1 MSKNYEITIDA
12 HPNFYD
18 DNSQRK
24 LNIYFSEPE
33 EGINT
38 ETGILVLIAGFGGNA
53 NSSVYKKMRTQF
65 SDQFN
70 LITIQCDYFGLEFMQ
85 SELLEESMQ
94 NFNDMG
100 PLQAIDIISSVII
113 VQEILRDNDLVYN
126 SNKVI
131 AYGHSHGA
139 YLAYLANVFK
149 QDLFSLIID
158 NSSWLWPVYLQS
170 NRQLYMADKVLVFDY
185 FVKKMEDF
193 DIEIY
198 DLRRHYKKMEN
209 RCLIHSFH
217 GDNDNL
223 ISLQEKEKFINPLK
237 KSCLHKITKETI
249 DDTFR
254 SNTHGLDADF
264 LKMFDH
270 VINDIK
276 PPFKKI
282 KKLVN
287 EKFRIETSKFSYV
300 FDYKN
305 KIPILIREK
314 NKQKI

>member
-12 HPNFYD
+12 HPNFYN
-18 DNSQRK
+18 DNLERK
-24 LNIYFSEPE
+24 LNVCFSEPE
-33 EGINT
+33 EGTNM
-38 ETGILVLIAGFGGNA
+38 ETGILVLIPGFGGNA
-53 NSSVYKKMRTQF
+53 NSNVYKKMRKQF

-70 LITIQCDYFGLEFMQ
+70 LITIQCDYFGSEFMQ
-85 SELLEESMQ
+85 SELLEESKQ
-94 NFNDMG
+94 SFNDMG

-139 YLAYLANVFK
+139 YLAYLANVFA

-158 NSSWLWPVYLQS
+158 NSSWLLPVYLQS
-170 NRQLYMADKVLVFDY
+170 NRHLYMADKTLVFDY
-185 FVKKMEDF
+185 FVKRMEDF

-198 DLRRHYKKMEN
+198 DLRRHYKKIEN
-209 RCLIHSFH
+209 KCLIHSFH

-223 ISLQEKEKFINPLK
+223 ISLREKEKFINPLK
-237 KSCLHKITKETI
+237 KSHLHKITMETI

-254 SNTHGLDADF
+254 SNSHGLDADF
-264 LKMFDH
+264 MKMFEY

-276 PPFKKI
+276 PPFKKT

-287 EKFRIETSKFSYV
+287 EKFRIETSTFSYV

-305 KIPILIREK
+305 KIPILTREK
-314 NKQKI
+314 K

>member
-33 EGINT
+33 EGVNP
-38 ETGILVLIAGFGGNA
+38 ETGILVLIPGFGGNA
-53 NSSVYKKMRTQF
+53 NSNVYKKMRMQF
-65 SDQFN
+65 SNQFN

-85 SELLEESMQ
+85 SELLEESIQ

-113 VQEILRDNDLVYN
+113 VQEILRDNELVYN
-126 SNKVI
+126 SNKII

-139 YLAYLANVFK
+139 YLAYLANIFA

-158 NSSWLWPVYLQS
+158 NSSWLLPVYLQS
-170 NRQLYMADKVLVFDY
+170 SRHLYMADKTLVFDY
-185 FVKKMEDF
+185 FVKRMEDF

-198 DLRRHYKKMEN
+198 DLRRQYKKFEN
-209 RCLIHSFH
+209 RCLVYSFH

-223 ISLQEKEKFINPLK
+223 MSLQEKEKFINPLK
-237 KSCLHKITKETI
+237 KSHLYKITRENI

-254 SNTHGLDADF
+254 SNTHGLNADF
-264 LKMFDH
+264 LKMFDY
-270 VINDIK
+270 VVNYLK
-276 PPFKKI
+276 PTLKKT
-282 KKLVN
+282 KKLMT
-287 EKFRIETSKFSYV
+287 EKFRIETSKFSYL
-300 FDYKN
+300 FDYQN
-305 KIPILIREK
+305 KIPILTREK
-314 NKQKI
+314 K

>member
-12 HPNFYD
+12 HPNFYN
-18 DNSQRK
+18 DNSERK
-24 LNIYFSEPE
+24 LNVYFSEPE
-33 EGINT
+33 KGTNL
-38 ETGILVLIAGFGGNA
+38 ETGILILIPGFGGDA
-53 NSSVYKKMRTQF
+53 NSNVYKKMRMQF

-100 PLQAIDIISSVII
+100 PLQAIDLISSVII
-113 VQEILRDNDLVYN
+113 VKEILRDNELVYN

-139 YLAYLANVFK
+139 YLAYLANAFK
-149 QDLFSLIID
+149 PDLFSLIID
-158 NSSWLWPVYLQS
+158 NSSWLVPGYLQS
-170 NRQLYMADKVLVFDY
+170 NRLLYMDDNVRIFDY
-185 FVKKMEDF
+185 LVKKIEDF

-209 RCLIHSFH
+209 KCLIHSFH

-223 ISLQEKEKFINPLK
+223 ISIKEKEKFITPLK
-237 KSCLHKITKETI
+237 KSYLHKITKDKVNDI
-249 DDTFR
+249 FR
-254 SNTHGLDADF
+254 SNMHSLDADL
-264 LKMFDH
+264 LKMFDY
-270 VINDIK
+270 VINDLK

-282 KKLVN
+282 KKLKI
-287 EKFRIETSKFSYV
+287 EKFRIETSKFSYLLV
-300 FDYKN
+300 YQN
-305 KIPILIREK
+305 KIPVLTREK
-314 NKQKI
+314 KLT